1 MKQGLETSEQS
12 RNTEDPYELRLMS
25 LLQDLVKEKGRRGAA
40 RVLGVDHR
48 TVAASIEG
56 GKLSRRVR
64 GALEFA
70 LLTGADPETAKHRER
85 IEALEKRMASLEAAE
100 KVGHTELR
108 RALEDGIAGLREDYA
123 QAIRQIEERLAVLES
138 RPASQITSKE
148 TVDVADKPA
157 VWPSRR
163 VYRELVTLES
173 EPGEEQIYGEATPL
187 IVEWRH
193 VRSEF
198 LADGGTMKKTQ
209 AEARLR
215 ELEIALIDEYGMTLP
230 PATHPWDQFQKR
242 DELQRRVKAMEESQS
257 EWGRLQLMQWLR
269 RVLTFGLWRTFV

>member
-1 MKQGLETSEQS
+1 MKQGVETSEQS

-40 RVLGVDHR
+40 RALGVDHR

-70 LLTGADPETAKHRER
+70 LLTGADPEAARQRER
-85 IEALEKRMASLEAAE
+85 VNALEEGMVSLEERAE
-100 KVGHTELR
+100 AGHAELR
-108 RALEDGIAGLREDYA
+108 RVVEKGIAGLREDFS
-123 QAIRQIEERLAVLES
+123 QAIRQIEERLAALETRS
-138 RPASQITSKE
+138 EAQVTSKD
-148 TVDVADKPA
+148 TVDVADKLA
-157 VWPSRR
+157 VWPSGR
-163 VYRELVTLES
+163 VYRELVTLEP
-173 EPGEEQIYGEATPL
+173 EPGEEQIYGDATPL
-187 IVEWRH
+187 IVEWRR
-193 VRSEF
+193 VRSGF
-198 LADGGTMKKTQ
+198 LAGGGAMKKAQ

-230 PATHPWDQFQKR
+230 PATHPWDQIQKR
-242 DELQRRVKAMEESQS
+242 DELQRRVTAMEESQS

-269 RVLTFGLWRTFV
+269 RFLTFGLWQTFV

>member
-1 MKQGLETSEQS
+1 MKQGVETSEQS

-40 RVLGVDHR
+40 KALGVDHR
-48 TVAASIEG
+48 TVAASIEEG
-56 GKLSRRVR
+56 RLSKRVR

-70 LLTGADPETAKHRER
+70 LLTGADPETARHKGR
-85 IEALEKRMASLEAAE
+85 IEALEKRMASLEAA
-100 KVGHTELR
+100 VNAGHAELR

-123 QAIRQIEERLAVLES
+123 QAIGLIEKRLAVLETRS
-138 RPASQITSKE
+138 EAQVTSKE

-157 VWPSRR
+157 LRPSRR
-163 VYRELVTLES
+163 VYRELVTLEP
-173 EPGEEQIYGEATPL
+173 EPGEEQVYGAALPL

-193 VRSEF
+193 VRSGF
-198 LADGGTMKKTQ
+198 LAGGGAMKKAQ

-242 DELQRRVKAMEESQS
+242 DELQRRVKAMEESQL
-257 EWGRLQLMQWLR
+257 EWGRLQLMQRLLR
-269 RVLTFGLWRTFV
+269 FLTFGLWRPFV

>member
-1 MKQGLETSEQS
+1 MKQGAEIMEQR
-12 RNTEDPYELRLMS
+12 RNTEDQYELRLMS

-40 RVLGVDHR
+40 RALGVDHR

-56 GKLSRRVR
+56 DRLSRRVR

-85 IEALEKRMASLEAAE
+85 IEALEKRMASLEAAV
-100 KVGHTELR
+100 KAGHAELR

-123 QAIRQIEERLAVLES
+123 QAIRLIEKRLAALES
-138 RPASQITSKE
+138 VQEARGRSEATSNVPKRPP
-148 TVDVADKPA
+148 VKPA
-157 VWPSRR
+157 WRQYS
-163 VYRELVTLES
+163 ELVTLEP
-173 EPGEEQIYGEATPL
+173 EPGEEQIYGAALPL

-193 VRSEF
+193 VRSGF
-198 LADGGTMKKTQ
+198 LAGGGAMQKAQ

-230 PATHPWDQFQKR
+230 PATHPWDQIQKR

-257 EWGRLQLMQWLR
+257 EWGRLQLMQRLR
-269 RVLTFGLWRTFV
+269 RFLTFGLWRTFV

>member
-1 MKQGLETSEQS
+1 MKQGAETTEQS
-12 RNTEDPYELRLMS
+12 RNSEDPYEIRLMS
-25 LLQDLVKEKGRRGAA
+25 LLQGLVKEKGRRGAA
-40 RVLGVDHR
+40 RALGVDHR

-56 GKLSRRVR
+56 GRLSKRVR

-70 LLTGADPETAKHRER
+70 LLTGADPETARHKGR
-85 IEALEKRMASLEAAE
+85 IEALEKRMASLEAA
-100 KVGHTELR
+100 VNASHAELR

-123 QAIRQIEERLAVLES
+123 QAIRLIEKRLAVLES
-138 RPASQITSKE
+138 SQESRGISEATSQVPKRPP
-148 TVDVADKPA
+148 VKPA
-157 VWPSRR
+157 WRQH
-163 VYRELVTLES
+163 RELVTLEP
-173 EPGEEQIYGEATPL
+173 EPGEEEIYGDATPL

-198 LADGGTMKKTQ
+198 LAGGGTMKKAQ

-269 RVLTFGLWRTFV
+269 RFLTFGLWRTLV

>member
-1 MKQGLETSEQS
+1 MKQGVETSEQS

-85 IEALEKRMASLEAAE
+85 IEALEKRMASLEAAA
-100 KVGHTELR
+100 KAGHAELR
-108 RALEDGIAGLREDYA
+108 RALEEGIAGLREDHS
-123 QAIRQIEERLAVLES
+123 QAIGLIEKRLAALETRS
-138 RPASQITSKE
+138 EAQVTSKE
-148 TVDVADKPA
+148 TVDVEDKPA
-157 VWPSRR
+157 VWPSGRI
-163 VYRELVTLES
+163 YRELVTLAP
-173 EPGEEQIYGEATPL
+173 EPGEEQIYGKATPL
-187 IVEWRH
+187 IVEWRR
-193 VRSEF
+193 VRSAF
-198 LADGGTMKKTQ
+198 LAGGGAMKKEQ
-209 AEARLR
+209 AEERLR
-215 ELEIALIDEYGMTLP
+215 ELEIELIGEYEMTLP

-242 DELQRRVKAMEESQS
+242 DELQRRVRAMEESQS

-269 RVLTFGLWRTFV
+269 RFLTFGLWRTSV